1 MQATKIKLFMDV
13 FKSLVAGRSALLY
26 FMHSCARACKAGILS
41 GTLSIKIEI
50 TRPKEKTS
58 DDFD

>member
-1 MQATKIKLFMDV
+1 MDV

-26 FMHSCARACKAGILS
+26 FVHSCARAFKAGILS

-50 TRPKEKTS
+50 IRPKEKTS
-58 DDFD
+58 DDFN